1 MNTIRKALR
10 DHISKIDYRSQ
21 TGQKE
26 YFIKPRGNLGD
37 TYIQIRIYRDEF
49 PPYMEGRKY
58 MDQYIDHIGAWF
70 EKEFPKASL
79 LVSIDYRKKSNMKNL
94 EKYP

>member
-1 MNTIRKALR
+1 MTPIRKALR
-10 DHISKIDYRSQ
+10 DHIAKIDYRSQ
-21 TGQKE
+21 TGRKE
-26 YFIKPRGNLGD
+26 YFIKPQGDLGE
-37 TYIQIRIYRDEF
+37 TYIQLKIYRDEF
-49 PPYMEGRKY
+49 PPHIDGRKY

-79 LVSIDYRKKSNMKNL
+79 LVSIDFRKKSNMKNL